1 MPSCCGNWALTR
13 DAAAAADGASARMT
27 IEAIIARWGVAAV
40 FAGAMLE
47 GETAVI
53 AGGLLAHQGLIA
65 WPLAVVAATLGSFLA
80 DQFFF
85 AAGRRYRDRPFVQR
99 WMQKRAF
106 AKALSLLE
114 RYPVGFIFA
123 FRFLYGFRTV
133 SPVAIGTSR
142 VPSSTFLTINA
153 LAAVL
158 WASLFTGLGY
168 WFGEAVTESAGRL
181 RPSRHTLL
189 MGVAVL
195 SGGFA
200 IFQFVRWWRNR

>member
-1 MPSCCGNWALTR
+1 
-13 DAAAAADGASARMT
+13 MT

-40 FAGAMLE
+40 FAGTMLE

-53 AGGLLAHQGLIA
+53 AGGLIAHQGLIA
-65 WPLAVVAATLGSFLA
+65 WPLALAAGALGSFLA

-85 AAGRRYRDRPFVQR
+85 AAGRRYRDRPFVRR

-106 AKALSLLE
+106 AKALRLLE

-133 SPVAIGTSR
+133 SPLAIGTSR
-142 VPSSTFLTINA
+142 VPAATFVTINA
-153 LAAVL
+153 LAAL
-158 WASLFTGLGY
+158 IWASLFTALGY
-168 WFGEAVTESAGRL
+168 WFGEAVTELAGRL
-181 RPSRHTLL
+181 RPSRQTLL

-200 IFQFVRWWRNR
+200 IFQFVRWWKER

>member
-1 MPSCCGNWALTR
+1 
-13 DAAAAADGASARMT
+13 MT
-27 IEAIIARWGVAAV
+27 IEAIVARWGVAAV

-53 AGGLLAHQGLIA
+53 AGGLIAHQGLVA
-65 WPLAVVAATLGSFLA
+65 WPLAVAAAALGSFLA

-99 WMQKRAF
+99 WTHKRAF
-106 AKALSLLE
+106 AKALQLLE
-114 RYPVGFIFA
+114 RYPTGFIFA

-133 SPVAIGTSR
+133 SPVAIGTSQ
-142 VPSSTFLTINA
+142 VPASTFVVINA
-153 LAAVL
+153 AAAIV
-158 WASLFTGLGY
+158 WAALFTALGY
-168 WFGEAVTESAGRL
+168 WFGEAVTEVAGRL

-200 IFQFVRWWRNR
+200 MFQLVRWWRNR

>member
-1 MPSCCGNWALTR
+1 
-13 DAAAAADGASARMT
+13 MT

-47 GETAVI
+47 GETAVV
-53 AGGLLAHQGLIA
+53 AGGLIAHQGLIA
-65 WPLAVVAATLGSFLA
+65 WPLAMAAAALGSFLA

-85 AAGRRYRDRPFVQR
+85 AAGRRYRDRPLVQR
-99 WMQKRAF
+99 WIAKRAF
-106 AKALSLLE
+106 AKALQLLE
-114 RYPVGFIFA
+114 RYPTGFIFA

-133 SPVAIGTSR
+133 SPIAIGTSQ
-142 VPSSTFLTINA
+142 VPASRFLAINA
-153 LAAVL
+153 IAAIV
-158 WASLFTGLGY
+158 WAALFTGLGY
-168 WFGEAVTESAGRL
+168 WFGEAVTEMAGRL

-200 IFQFVRWWRNR
+200 LFQIMRWWRRR

>member
-1 MPSCCGNWALTR
+1 MRSCCGNWAWSSEHPLVPPPER
-13 DAAAAADGASARMT
+13 AVT

-40 FAGAMLE
+40 FAGTLLE

-53 AGGLLAHQGLIA
+53 AGGLIAHQGLIA
-65 WPLAVVAATLGSFLA
+65 WPLALAAGALGSFLA

-133 SPVAIGTSR
+133 SPLAIGTSR
-142 VPSSTFLTINA
+142 VPAMTFLTIDA
-153 LAAVL
+153 LAAVI
-158 WASLFTGLGY
+158 WASLFTALGY
-168 WFGEAVTESAGRL
+168 WFGEAVTELAGRL
-181 RPSRHTLL
+181 RPSRQTLL

-195 SGGFA
+195 SGGVA
-200 IFQFVRWWRNR
+200 IFQFVRWWKER

>member
-1 MPSCCGNWALTR
+1 MRSCCGNWAWSSEHPR
-13 DAAAAADGASARMT
+13 VVWPPERAVT

-40 FAGAMLE
+40 FAGTLLE

-53 AGGLLAHQGLIA
+53 AGGLIAHQGLIA
-65 WPLAVVAATLGSFLA
+65 WPLALAAGALGSFLA

-133 SPVAIGTSR
+133 SPLAIGTSR
-142 VPSSTFLTINA
+142 VPAMTFLTIDA
-153 LAAVL
+153 LAAVI
-158 WASLFTGLGY
+158 WASLFTALGY
-168 WFGEAVTESAGRL
+168 WFGEAVTELAGRL
-181 RPSRHTLL
+181 RPSRQTLL

-195 SGGFA
+195 SGGVA
-200 IFQFVRWWRNR
+200 IFQFVRWWKER

>member
-1 MPSCCGNWALTR
+1 
-13 DAAAAADGASARMT
+13 MT
-27 IEAIIARWGVAAV
+27 IEAIIVRWGVAAV

-65 WPLAVVAATLGSFLA
+65 WPLAVIAATLGSFLA

-106 AKALSLLE
+106 AKALALLE

-153 LAAVL
+153 LAAVI
-158 WASLFTGLGY
+158 WASLFTALGY
-168 WFGEAVTESAGRL
+168 WFGEAVTELAGRL

-200 IFQFVRWWRNR
+200 IFQLVRWWRTR

>member
-1 MPSCCGNWALTR
+1 
-13 DAAAAADGASARMT
+13 MT
-27 IEAIIARWGVAAV
+27 IEAIIARWGIAAV

-53 AGGLLAHQGLIA
+53 AGGLLAHQGLVA
-65 WPLAVVAATLGSFLA
+65 WPLAFAAAASGSFLA

-85 AAGRRYRDRPFVQR
+85 AAGRRYRDRPIVQR
-99 WMQKRAF
+99 WTQKRAF
-106 AKALSLLE
+106 AKALQLLE

-133 SPVAIGTSR
+133 SPIAIGTSQ
-142 VPSSTFLTINA
+142 VPTARFVPLNA
-153 LAAVL
+153 AAAVV
-158 WASLFTGLGY
+158 WAALFTGLGY
-168 WFGEAVTESAGRL
+168 WFGEAVTEMAGRL

-189 MGVAVL
+189 LGVAVL

-200 IFQFVRWWRNR
+200 VFQAVRWWKGR

>member
-1 MPSCCGNWALTR
+1 MRSCCGNWAWSSEHPR
-13 DAAAAADGASARMT
+13 VVWPPERAVT
-27 IEAIIARWGVAAV
+27 IEAIIARWGIAAV
-40 FAGAMLE
+40 FAGTLLE

-53 AGGLLAHQGLIA
+53 AGGLIAHQGLIA
-65 WPLAVVAATLGSFLA
+65 WPLALAAGALGSFLA

-133 SPVAIGTSR
+133 SPLAIGTSR
-142 VPSSTFLTINA
+142 VPAMTFLTIDA
-153 LAAVL
+153 LAAVI
-158 WASLFTGLGY
+158 WASLFTALGY
-168 WFGEAVTESAGRL
+168 WFGEAVTELAGRL
-181 RPSRHTLL
+181 RPSRQTLL

-195 SGGFA
+195 SGGVA
-200 IFQFVRWWRNR
+200 IFQFVRWWKER

>member
-1 MPSCCGNWALTR
+1 
-13 DAAAAADGASARMT
+13 MT

-47 GETAVI
+47 GETAVV
-53 AGGLLAHQGLIA
+53 AGGLIAHQGLIA
-65 WPLAVVAATLGSFLA
+65 WPFAIAAAAVGSFLA

-85 AAGRRYRDRPFVQR
+85 AAGRRYRDRPLVQR
-99 WMQKRAF
+99 WIAKRAF
-106 AKALSLLE
+106 AKALQLLE
-114 RYPVGFIFA
+114 RYPTGFIFA

-133 SPVAIGTSR
+133 SPIAIGTSQ
-142 VPSSTFLTINA
+142 VPASRFLAINA
-153 LAAVL
+153 IAAIV
-158 WASLFTGLGY
+158 WAALFTGLGY
-168 WFGEAVTESAGRL
+168 WFGEAVTEMAGRL

-200 IFQFVRWWRNR
+200 LFQIVRWWRTR

>member
-1 MPSCCGNWALTR
+1 
-13 DAAAAADGASARMT
+13 MT
-27 IEAIIARWGVAAV
+27 VEAIIARWGVAAV
-40 FAGAMLE
+40 FAGTMLE

-53 AGGLLAHQGLIA
+53 AGGLIAYQGLIA
-65 WPLAVVAATLGSFLA
+65 WPLAVAAGALGSFLA

-85 AAGRRYRDRPFVQR
+85 AAGRRYRDRPLVQR

-133 SPVAIGTSR
+133 SPIAIGTSR
-142 VPSSTFLTINA
+142 VPASTFVIIDA
-153 LAAVL
+153 LAAVS
-158 WASLFTGLGY
+158 WAGLFTALGY
-168 WFGEAVTESAGRL
+168 WFGEAVTELAGRL
-181 RPSRHTLL
+181 TPGRQTLL

-200 IFQFVRWWRNR
+200 IFQFVRWWKER

>member
-1 MPSCCGNWALTR
+1 
-13 DAAAAADGASARMT
+13 MT

-53 AGGLLAHQGLIA
+53 AGGLIAHQGLIA
-65 WPLAVVAATLGSFLA
+65 WPLALAAAALGSFLA

-85 AAGRRYRDRPFVQR
+85 AAGRRYRDRPLVQR
-99 WMQKRAF
+99 WIGKRAF
-106 AKALSLLE
+106 AKALQLLE
-114 RYPVGFIFA
+114 RYPTGFIFA

-133 SPVAIGTSR
+133 SPIAIGTSQ
-142 VPSSTFLTINA
+142 VPASRFLAINGI
-153 LAAVL
+153 AAFV
-158 WASLFTGLGY
+158 WAALFTGLGY
-168 WFGEAVTESAGRL
+168 WFGEAVTEMAGRL

-195 SGGFA
+195 GGGFA
-200 IFQFVRWWRNR
+200 LFQIVRWWRTR

>member
-1 MPSCCGNWALTR
+1 MSV
-13 DAAAAADGASARMT
+13 
-27 IEAIIARWGVAAV
+27 EAIIARWGAAAI
-40 FAGAMLE
+40 FAGVMIE

-65 WPLAVVAATLGSFLA
+65 WPMAFAAAAIGSFLA

-85 AAGRRYRDRPFVQR
+85 AAGRRYRDRPMVRR

-142 VPSSTFLTINA
+142 VPTATFVIINA
-153 LAAVL
+153 LAAML
-158 WASLFTGLGY
+158 WAAVFTALGY
-168 WFGEAVTESAGRL
+168 WFGEAVTEAAGRL
-181 RPSRHTLL
+181 QPSRQTLL
-189 MGVAVL
+189 AGIAIL

-200 IFQFVRWWRNR
+200 LFQFVRWWRGR

>member
-1 MPSCCGNWALTR
+1 
-13 DAAAAADGASARMT
+13 MT
-27 IEAIIARWGVAAV
+27 IEAIIARWGVAAI

-53 AGGLLAHQGLIA
+53 AGGLIAHQGLIA
-65 WPLAVVAATLGSFLA
+65 WPLAIAAAALGSFLA

-85 AAGRRYRDRPFVQR
+85 AAGRRYRDRPFVRR
-99 WMQKRAF
+99 WTHKRAF
-106 AKALSLLE
+106 AKALQLLE
-114 RYPVGFIFA
+114 RYPSGFIFA

-133 SPVAIGTSR
+133 SPIAIGTSR
-142 VPSSTFLTINA
+142 VPASTFLVINA
-153 LAAVL
+153 VAAIV
-158 WASLFTGLGY
+158 WATLFTALGY
-168 WFGEAVTESAGRL
+168 WFGEAVTEAAGRL

-200 IFQFVRWWRNR
+200 VFQLVRWWRNR